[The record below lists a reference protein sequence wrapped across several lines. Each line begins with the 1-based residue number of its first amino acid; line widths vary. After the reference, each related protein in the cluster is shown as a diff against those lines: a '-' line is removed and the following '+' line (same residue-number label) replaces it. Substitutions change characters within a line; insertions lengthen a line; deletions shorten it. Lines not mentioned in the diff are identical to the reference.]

1 METLTIALIVEGHG
15 EETAIRPL
23 ITNIITSSAWD
34 VYPTILQPYREPWG
48 SLVNRPG
55 DLERC
60 AEIVLREGG
69 RGSRLLV
76 LLDADECCP
85 ALLGPELLGRLVQ
98 RFPDRLISVVIA
110 NWEFESWFVASAE
123 SIAQHVGVTVVADVP
138 ENIEEI
144 QNPKAWLERNILNRR
159 YRETSDQASFSSVI
173 DVTLARQRSKSF
185 NRFCREL
192 ERLIGN

>member
-1 METLTIALIVEGHG
+1 MELPVIATIVEGHG
-15 EETAIRPL
+15 EEAAIRPL

-34 VYPTILQPYREPWG
+34 IYPVIAQPYREPWG

-60 AEIVLREGG
+60 AQIVLREGG
-69 RGSRLLV
+69 QGSRLQV

-85 ALLGPELLGRLVQ
+85 AVLGPDLLERLLL
-98 RFPDRLISVVIA
+98 RFPGRLISVVVA

-123 SIAQHVGVTVVADVP
+123 SIAQHVGATLGAAVP

-144 QNPKAWLERNILNRR
+144 QNPKAWLERNILHRR
-159 YRETSDQASFSSVI
+159 YRETGDQASFSSVI
-173 DVTLARQRSKSF
+173 DISLARQRSQSF